1 MDFILKLK
9 LIDLSPS
16 LWAKVA
22 PMMVASKYHLS
33 DDMWELLMTDLGIRG
48 LEGGF
53 LHASRGHYDSQ
64 KETSHHCCCSI
75 RNDFPYAIAGL
86 LFSCYLLVKRA
97 ITVGCN
103 LLRTSLCALI
113 VKRGKALAGVK
124 VILLWKIKNNSFYHS
139 VLMCNLNVM
148 PWKWSSGDCIQRQW
162 NA

>member
-1 MDFILKLK
+1 
-9 LIDLSPS
+9 
-16 LWAKVA
+16 
-22 PMMVASKYHLS
+22 MVASKYHLS

-64 KETSHHCCCSI
+64 KETSHHCCCRF
-75 RNDFPYAIAGL
+75 RNDFPYAIAVL

-103 LLRTSLCALI
+103 LLWTSLCAPI
-113 VKRGKALAGVK
+113 VKRGKVLADVK

-139 VLMCNLNVM
+139 VLMSNLEVM
-148 PWKWSSGDCIQRQW
+148 LWKWSSGDCIQRQW
-162 NA
+162 NV